1 MNGIERS
8 FCPLCYSDYLLED
21 GAHAWGWGSFLE
33 TAGLRVSAEVSENF
47 IRMAGES
54 HIGMSSEKH
63 GLCLE
68 GDPLVVSGRR
78 QTNRDRFGLTQ
89 SGRAFVD

>member
-1 MNGIERS
+1 M
-8 FCPLCYSDYLLED
+8 
-21 GAHAWGWGSFLE
+21 E
-33 TAGLRVSAEVSENF
+33 TAGLRVSAEVSEVLN
-47 IRMAGES
+47 RMAGDP
-54 HIGMSSEKH
+54 HIGMSLEKH
-63 GLCLE
+63 GFCLE